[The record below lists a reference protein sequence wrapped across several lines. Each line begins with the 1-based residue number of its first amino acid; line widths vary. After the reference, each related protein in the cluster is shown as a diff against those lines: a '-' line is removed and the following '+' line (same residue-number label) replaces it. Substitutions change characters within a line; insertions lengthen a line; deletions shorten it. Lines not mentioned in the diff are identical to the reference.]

1 MLMVMKCTLL
11 MKQSLPSPHPES
23 PNPDAETEAEG
34 AEIAGPRCPER
45 VGSRSGAEVVVMGI
59 GRLPPSKLMEL
70 FFFFKEMQKEGL
82 NHSFRITANFYF

>member
-1 MLMVMKCTLL
+1 MRKKGRKMLMVMKCTLL

-45 VGSRSGAEVVVMGI
+45 VGSRSGAKVVVVG
-59 GRLPPSKLMEL
+59 ME
-70 FFFFKEMQKEGL
+70 GC
-82 NHSFRITANFYF
+82 HPAS

>member
-34 AEIAGPRCPER
+34 DEIAGPRCPER
-45 VGSRSGAEVVVMGI
+45 VGSRSGAEVVAVG
-59 GRLPPSKLMEL
+59 ME
-70 FFFFKEMQKEGL
+70 GC
-82 NHSFRITANFYF
+82 HPAS